1 MAETKQS
8 LPKYVKVKDSS
19 GNEWLCPLGSMKQAK
34 DATQREL
41 DECVELDVVNHSPG
55 LIDAER

>member
-19 GNEWLCPLGSMKQAK
+19 GNEWPCPLDSMKQAK
-34 DATQREL
+34 DATQQE
-41 DECVELDVVNHSPG
+41 G
-55 LIDAER
+55 